1 MGLGL
6 TLVFIVVVVALVAVW
21 FVVTY
26 NGLVQLRNRV
36 DNAWGQVDV
45 QLKRRYDLIPNLVE
59 TVKGYAEH
67 EQSTFDSVVAARNL
81 ASSAGTVAEQSQAD
95 NMLTGALRQ
104 LFALAESYPDLKA
117 SANFSD
123 LQGQLAETE
132 DKISISRQIYNDTVL
147 TYNNKVQMV
156 PSNIVASM
164 TGFKIR
170 EFFDAPG
177 EADEAPKVEF

>member
-1 MGLGL
+1 MWPALIIIGILVLIVLWVLG
-6 TLVFIVVVVALVAVW
+6 I
-21 FVVTY
+21 Y
-26 NGLVQLRNRV
+26 NGLVKLRNRV
-36 DNAWGQVDV
+36 DNAWAQIEV

-59 TVKGYAEH
+59 TVKGYAAH
-67 EQSTFDSVVAARNL
+67 EKETLERVIQAR
-81 ASSAGTVAEQSQAD
+81 SAGVSAQTPADQAQAE
-95 NMLTGALRQ
+95 NFLTGALRQ
-104 LFALAESYPDLKA
+104 LFALAERYPDLKA
-117 SANFSD
+117 NENFLQ
-123 LQGQLAETE
+123 LQGQLEDTE
-132 DKISISRQIYNDTVL
+132 NKVSVSRQIYNDTVL